1 MANAS
6 CSGCELVPLLI
17 IWSLDPDPYL
27 FFIFRFGWDASIFTV
42 RVNNQFLKNGKYF
55 FSSFNLCFQSLF
67 LTNYTRI
74 IAQEIPELGR

>member
-17 IWSLDPDPYL
+17 IWSLDLDPHL

-42 RVNNQFLKNGKYF
+42 NNQFLKKGKYF
-55 FSSFNLCFQSLF
+55 FLLLLSIYAFEASF
-67 LTNYTRI
+67 
-74 IAQEIPELGR
+74 